1 MTDARTYIPSRRKKP
16 DELVQQEEKRVGTR
30 RSSGFLRFSSVP
42 GFRLYSVSH
51 RSSRSVACPHE
62 AEPFHRADVPRQA
75 GPRSSCQTSGIRSM
89 ARSLD
94 IAMKH
99 AATLEA
105 TLNGFVSGDL
115 PKSAFLVAFRD
126 ALHSYANAV
135 DSRPYYP
142 LQDIAESGSIP
153 DDQLRRLC
161 SQAAERLPREL
172 LDRSTRQWILDNL
185 VAGDGFRFMNA
196 DGSSKFGFAYAL
208 HATPIERQSFLL
220 SAVNGNIRPASFKY
234 EELLRAL
241 CVLSQGQLATWAL
254 CSEPDGAFAH
264 IDSLWSLGNTYEEP
278 EQLAKL
284 EHVRGD
290 HVQWGNCYLLLL
302 PADRSWLLVN
312 RYNFREFSI
321 ELHAGKAA
329 CEQIAEALSLGF
341 RADA

>member
-1 MTDARTYIPSRRKKP
+1 
-16 DELVQQEEKRVGTR
+16 
-30 RSSGFLRFSSVP
+30 
-42 GFRLYSVSH
+42 
-51 RSSRSVACPHE
+51 
-62 AEPFHRADVPRQA
+62 
-75 GPRSSCQTSGIRSM
+75 M

-105 TLNGFVSGDL
+105 TLNGFVSGNL
-115 PKSAFLVAFRD
+115 PRTAFLVAFRD

-142 LQDIAESGSIP
+142 LQDIAESGHAP

-161 SQAAERLPREL
+161 SQAVERLPREL
-172 LDRSTRQWILDNL
+172 LDRSTRQWMVDNL
-185 VAGDGFRFMNA
+185 VAGDGFNFMNP
-196 DGSSKFGFAYAL
+196 DGSSKFGIAYML
-208 HATPIERQSFLL
+208 HATPIEKMSFLL

-234 EELLRAL
+234 ETLLRAL
-241 CVLSQGQLATWAL
+241 CVLSQGQLATWVL
-254 CSEPDGAFAH
+254 CYEPDGAGTH
-264 IDSLWSLGNTYEEP
+264 IHSLWSLGNTYEEP
-278 EQLAKL
+278 EQLANL
-284 EHVRGD
+284 EQISGQD
-290 HVQWGNCYLLLL
+290 VQWGNCYLLLL

-341 RADA
+341 RADT